1 MDSLRTHSSP
11 LDPQAFGENQSLQ
24 LRAYQ
29 PAMPDD
35 MEQNMCLPNT
45 PWELRDPE
53 AFGGNHSLQL
63 LAQPAALMPT
73 KRTLQIERLS
83 K

>member
-1 MDSLRTHSSP
+1 MSLPS
-11 LDPQAFGENQSLQ
+11 
-24 LRAYQ
+24 
-29 PAMPDD
+29 
-35 MEQNMCLPNT
+35 T

-63 LAQPAALMPT
+63 LAQAAALMPT
-73 KRTLQIERLS
+73 ERTLQRERLS